1 MKVLWSPGARE
12 DRAAIWEYIA
22 ADNPSAAVVVDEA
35 FSHAVSEIA
44 THPQLGRPGM
54 IPGTRELF
62 PVKQYRLVYE
72 TTKDKIWVLAIVH
85 TSQRWPAS

>member
-1 MKVLWSPGARE
+1 
-12 DRAAIWEYIA
+12 
-22 ADNPSAAVVVDEA
+22 
-35 FSHAVSEIA
+35 
-44 THPQLGRPGM
+44 M

-85 TSQRWPAS
+85 TSQRWPAP